1 MGRVC
6 ERSPGNFPWTHDVI
20 STVCTKHN
28 DKKKNAEWG
37 LNEFPSESLRYPI
50 NNTDQNPHQRF
61 SKSVKITTENCFVL
75 CTTCK
80 GKSELGNFSFSV

>member
-20 STVCTKHN
+20 SSVHKIMTRRRMLN
-28 DKKKNAEWG
+28 DENG
-37 LNEFPSESLRYPI
+37 FPSESLRYPI

>member
-20 STVCTKHN
+20 SSVHN
-28 DKKKNAEWG
+28 IMTRRRM
-37 LNEFPSESLRYPI
+37 LNEKTGFPSESLRYPI